1 MKNNII
7 AETTVKVGLR
17 NLDEVNN
24 LVTILLAN
32 KIIDF
37 KIHEGGYINDHSV
50 NYLVIFVTS
59 DYALVDLLNR
69 LNWIK

>member
-1 MKNNII
+1 M
-7 AETTVKVGLR
+7 
-17 NLDEVNN
+17 N

-32 KIIDF
+32 KIIYF
-37 KIHEGGYINDHSV
+37 KIYEGGYINEHSV
-50 NYLVIFVTS
+50 SYLVTFSTS